1 MEDKLW
7 WEMTFGERW
16 PLMEDDIWWKM
27 TFAGRW
33 PLMEDALWWKVTS
46 MEDDL
51 WQKIKILLQQNKGPQ
66 NTMLE
71 FATEDQVLST
81 VLFEN

>member
-1 MEDKLW
+1 
-7 WEMTFGERW
+7 
-16 PLMEDDIWWKM
+16 
-27 TFAGRW
+27 
-33 PLMEDALWWKVTS
+33 MEDALWWKVTS

-66 NTMLE
+66 NAMLE